1 MDGKSLLLGYELT
14 DYGKLLFEYDDGKSI
29 MYVSKQKLKTLIRTP
44 WFYICAFVVLFIISW
59 FIASIVKSCSF
70 NGEDRVFMIFLN
82 LSGLIPI
89 VFFAFFIKVMS
100 KLLKGSGAR
109 NKNNEENSL
118 RIYEDYIVITKGRD
132 VKVYDLSQIKYIS
145 VTWRSDIVF
154 ASYQNEVVRFY
165 IDIPQSVATVNNL
178 DEIFVEKNIMAT
190 YSRSSIMSNI
200 KSNDGSPMSLP
211 ATIGLTFFT
220 LLPIGMG
227 IGLIYMHNH
236 KVVDVPIY
244 LGAFFICFGALGVM
258 GVYSFIPF
266 VKEILVPFW
275 FGCCFVVFPFWLVA
289 TISQQYGYAVNLQT
303 FTTFSVY
310 TCTAFIFALIG
321 LLLIYT
327 SFKVIAQ
334 YILYGHKIKR
344 RK

>member
-1 MDGKSLLLGYELT
+1 MDGKSFLLGYELT

-44 WFYICAFVVLFIISW
+44 WFYICVFVVLFIISW

-70 NGEDRVFMIFLN
+70 NGEVRVLMIFLN

-89 VFFAFFIKVMS
+89 FFFALLIKVMN
-100 KLLKGSGAR
+100 KLLKSSGAR
-109 NKNNEENSL
+109 NKNNEENSF

-154 ASYQNEVVRFY
+154 TSYQNEVVRFY

-178 DEIFVEKNIMAT
+178 DEIFVNKNIMAT

-200 KSNDGSPMSLP
+200 KSADSPMSLP
-211 ATIGLTFFT
+211 AMIGLTFFT

-236 KVVDVPIY
+236 KVADVPIY

-289 TISQQYGYAVNLQT
+289 TISQQYGYAVNL
-303 FTTFSVY
+303 SRV
-310 TCTAFIFALIG
+310 
-321 LLLIYT
+321 
-327 SFKVIAQ
+327 V
-334 YILYGHKIKR
+334 
-344 RK
+344 